1 MTKQKKKINVVFLLD
16 RSGSMMGS
24 VSDTIGGYNSYLEKQ
39 RNNNALIT
47 TILFDN
53 NYEELHYRKDIKEVK
68 NITKDEYYV
77 RGSTALYDAIGLTI
91 NKLDKDVKDEKV
103 LFIITT
109 DGLENASRE
118 YNKESIS
125 KLIKKHSNWEFIYLG
140 ANIDS
145 YSEGVSIGI
154 RKENISNYSKS
165 RDGINK
171 MFKSV
176 DYITKCMSSDVDFK
190 ESWKKEIE

>member
-53 NYEELHYRKDIKEVK
+53 QYEELHYRKDIKEVK
-68 NITKDEYYV
+68 DLTKNEYYV

-145 YSEGVSIGI
+145 YSEGASIGI

-165 RDGINK
+165 REGINK
-171 MFKSV
+171 VFKSV
-176 DYITKCMSSDVDFK
+176 DYITNCMNSDVDFK